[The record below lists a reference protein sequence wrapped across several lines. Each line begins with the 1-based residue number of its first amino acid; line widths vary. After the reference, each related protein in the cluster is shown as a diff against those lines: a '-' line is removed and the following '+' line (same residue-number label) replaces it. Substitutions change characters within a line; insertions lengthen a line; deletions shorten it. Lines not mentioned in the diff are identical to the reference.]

1 MENFEYSSPTN
12 IVFGKDQLETLPS
25 LMDAHSVKRVLLV
38 YGKSAIKKL
47 GIYDRINT
55 LLKDKG
61 IEIYEEGDVRP
72 NPDMSS
78 VLSGRKQVLKYNIDF
93 ILAAGGGSVIDAAK
107 AIAFGARLEEEDVW
121 KTFMHEAAYKGALPI
136 GVILTIAAT
145 GSETN
150 GNTVIS
156 NDAENDKRSIA
167 KESLRPQ
174 FAIIDPSYT
183 FSVPRHH
190 TFAGSIDIMMHI
202 FEQYFSPTKR
212 TETSDYMTLGV
223 LKSVIENT
231 NRILNGEDDYNTR
244 ANISWAATLALNWIL
259 QKGKVGDWASHRL
272 SYPLTVHYGL
282 THGYALSSIFPSWIE
297 TARTYNPED
306 MKRRLSLL
314 AREVLGGKG
323 EDVPDTLRTLF
334 RKWGAPA
341 SFKDSEIDLSEEA
354 ATNLAKQTVALG
366 DVGNMIKINASIAK
380 ELYLNAR

>member
-1 MENFEYSSPTN
+1 MENFEYRSPTK

-25 LMDAHSVKRVLLV
+25 LMEDHDVKKVLLV

-47 GIYDRINT
+47 GIYDRIHT

-61 IEIYEEGDVRP
+61 IEVYEESGVRP
-72 NPDMSS
+72 NPDLTS
-78 VLSGRKQVLKYNIDF
+78 VLSGRKTVLENDIDF
-93 ILAAGGGSVIDAAK
+93 ILAAGGGSVVDAAK
-107 AIAFGARLEEEDVW
+107 AIAFGAKLQEQDVW
-121 KTFMHEAAYKGALPI
+121 KTFMQEADYQGALPL
-136 GVILTIAAT
+136 GVVLTIAAT
-145 GSETN
+145 GSESN

-156 NDAENDKRSIA
+156 NDEANDKRSIA
-167 KESLRPQ
+167 KEGLRPQ

-212 TETSDYMTLGV
+212 TETSDYMSLGV

-231 NRILNGEDDYNTR
+231 KRIFEGDDDYDTR
-244 ANISWAATLALNWIL
+244 ANISWAATIGWNWIL

-297 TARTYNPED
+297 TARMYNPED
-306 MKRRLSLL
+306 MKRRLDLL
-314 AREVLGGKG
+314 ASEVFGGKG
-323 EDVPDTLRTLF
+323 EDVANKLRELF
-334 RKWGAPA
+334 RSWGAPA
-341 SFKDSEIDLSEEA
+341 SFKDSEIDLSEDE

-380 ELYLNAR
+380 EIYLNAR

>member
-1 MENFEYSSPTN
+1 MENFEYRSPTK

-25 LMDAHSVKRVLLV
+25 LMEEHSVKKVLLV

-47 GIYDRINT
+47 GIYERIHT
-55 LLKDKG
+55 LLKEKG
-61 IEIYEEGDVRP
+61 IEVYEESGVRP

-78 VLSGRKQVLKYNIDF
+78 VLSGRKTVLENDIDF

-107 AIAFGARLEEEDVW
+107 AIAFGVKLKEEDVW
-121 KTFMHEAAYKGALPI
+121 KTFMHEAEYQGALPI
-136 GVILTIAAT
+136 GVVLTIAAT
-145 GSETN
+145 GSESN

-156 NDAENDKRSIA
+156 NDEENDKRSIA
-167 KESLRPQ
+167 KEGLRPS
-174 FAIIDPSYT
+174 FAVIDPSYT

-231 NRILNGEDDYNTR
+231 NRILDGDDDYDTR

-297 TARTYNPED
+297 TARMYNPED
-306 MKRRLSLL
+306 MKRRLDLL
-314 AREVLGGKG
+314 ASEVFGGKG
-323 EDVPDTLRTLF
+323 EDVPDKLRELF
-334 RKWGAPA
+334 RRWGAPA
-341 SFKDSEIDLSEEA
+341 SFKDSEIDLREEDA
-354 ATNLAKQTVALG
+354 MKLAKQTVALG